1 MNSEWSGLRERLEG
15 RLIRVLDILS
25 IMVCDLV
32 VIVIGYAVI
41 LAARHLSS
49 PESRFFNTAKQ
60 ISEGLFLIL
69 YVIMV
74 AVDCWEFLKKGIS

>member
-1 MNSEWSGLRERLEG
+1 MNSEWSGLRGRVEG

-32 VIVIGYAVI
+32 VIIIGYGVI

-49 PESRFFNTAKQ
+49 QDSLFFNTAKQ
-60 ISEGLFLIL
+60 ISEGVFLIL